1 MTSTGGVMELYAPI
15 TVSSITDEFPGHA
28 IFRRIQSPNNGDLVF
43 SDPLLP
49 NDHLNPGKKKKK
61 KKNLMMRKMMKKN
74 GSRVWR
80 VKLAICP
87 QQLTQILSRD
97 APTLALIDS
106 VRTVAKCGGMPTFVG
121 KNKKQIFGKIRE
133 KVEAK
138 LQGWKMVLFS
148 QAGKEILIK
157 AVIQVIPCY
166 VMSCFRITKGI
177 IHEIESLIARFWWGS
192 TSNKH
197 KIHWGNWRKLCKLKE
212 NGGMGFRDL
221 EDFNQSILA
230 KQGWKLITEPDCLLS
245 RVLKALYFPNETFFE
260 ANLGHFGSSV
270 WKGILWGRDLLAKG
284 YRWCVGNGAKIRVNE
299 DPWLPRQIPFHLRTK
314 VPIPK
319 DVTLNSLITANG
331 DWKINEVNS
340 WFHKDD
346 IPWVLG
352 IIPSTH
358 NPDWITWGLTNN
370 GKYSVASGYK
380 LRFNNPDWA
389 ACSNN
394 SKLRAWWKFIWGS
407 SLTPKMKNFIWKV
420 FNHWLPTKVDLRKR
434 GMDVLT
440 ICDICLQQE
449 ENITHALWCCPTV
462 QKTWK
467 RLGYSKLKDCNI
479 HSASE
484 FLWWQW
490 EHLSKEEFIRFV
502 GFTWLIW
509 QRRNQFVFQHRNP
522 NITYW
527 VPWAIE
533 TLDQHLGLQHHDPSN
548 SQPKSSSTWTPPP
561 HGMLLIN
568 TDASLVQGQ
577 EGCGISAAIRNDRG
591 ALIVAKTRY
600 IPGCMAVNLA
610 EAAAIHLGIQLA
622 EKWSIKNAWVA
633 SDSKIIISAI
643 VNGSSSQ
650 TDWGQLV
657 KTIIQMKTQ
666 FQSLQF
672 LFYTRNCNKL
682 ANCLARWSR
691 VTQKSEMRTDSLPP
705 CAAACLIA
713 DVPSAA

>member
-1 MTSTGGVMELYAPI
+1 
-15 TVSSITDEFPGHA
+15 
-28 IFRRIQSPNNGDLVF
+28 
-43 SDPLLP
+43 
-49 NDHLNPGKKKKK
+49 
-61 KKNLMMRKMMKKN
+61 MMKKN

-106 VRTVAKCGGMPTFVG
+106 VRTVAKCG
-121 KNKKQIFGKIRE
+121 
-133 KVEAK
+133 
-138 LQGWKMVLFS
+138 
-148 QAGKEILIK
+148 
-157 AVIQVIPCY
+157 
-166 VMSCFRITKGI
+166 
-177 IHEIESLIARFWWGS
+177 
-192 TSNKH
+192 
-197 KIHWGNWRKLCKLKE
+197 
-212 NGGMGFRDL
+212 
-221 EDFNQSILA
+221 
-230 KQGWKLITEPDCLLS
+230 
-245 RVLKALYFPNETFFE
+245 
-260 ANLGHFGSSV
+260 
-270 WKGILWGRDLLAKG
+270 
-284 YRWCVGNGAKIRVNE
+284 

-370 GKYSVASGYK
+370 G
-380 LRFNNPDWA
+380 N
-389 ACSNN
+389 
-394 SKLRAWWKFIWGS
+394 
-407 SLTPKMKNFIWKV
+407 
-420 FNHWLPTKVDLRKR
+420 
-434 GMDVLT
+434 
-440 ICDICLQQE
+440 
-449 ENITHALWCCPTV
+449 
-462 QKTWK
+462 
-467 RLGYSKLKDCNI
+467 
-479 HSASE
+479 ASE

-643 VNGSSSQ
+643 VNDRLGAVGEDNHSNEDPISIAAIFILHQ
-650 TDWGQLV
+650 
-657 KTIIQMKTQ
+657 
-666 FQSLQF
+666 
-672 LFYTRNCNKL
+672 KL
-682 ANCLARWSR
+682 
-691 VTQKSEMRTDSLPP
+691 
-705 CAAACLIA
+705 
-713 DVPSAA
+713 

>member
-1 MTSTGGVMELYAPI
+1 M
-15 TVSSITDEFPGHA
+15 
-28 IFRRIQSPNNGDLVF
+28 
-43 SDPLLP
+43 
-49 NDHLNPGKKKKK
+49 
-61 KKNLMMRKMMKKN
+61 
-74 GSRVWR
+74 
-80 VKLAICP
+80 
-87 QQLTQILSRD
+87 
-97 APTLALIDS
+97 
-106 VRTVAKCGGMPTFVG
+106 
-121 KNKKQIFGKIRE
+121 
-133 KVEAK
+133 
-138 LQGWKMVLFS
+138 
-148 QAGKEILIK
+148 
-157 AVIQVIPCY
+157 
-166 VMSCFRITKGI
+166 
-177 IHEIESLIARFWWGS
+177 
-192 TSNKH
+192 
-197 KIHWGNWRKLCKLKE
+197 
-212 NGGMGFRDL
+212 
-221 EDFNQSILA
+221 
-230 KQGWKLITEPDCLLS
+230 
-245 RVLKALYFPNETFFE
+245 
-260 ANLGHFGSSV
+260 
-270 WKGILWGRDLLAKG
+270 LWQTG

-358 NPDWITWGLTNN
+358 NPDWITWELTNN
-370 GKYSVASGYK
+370 GKYS
-380 LRFNNPDWA
+380 
-389 ACSNN
+389 
-394 SKLRAWWKFIWGS
+394 
-407 SLTPKMKNFIWKV
+407 
-420 FNHWLPTKVDLRKR
+420 
-434 GMDVLT
+434 
-440 ICDICLQQE
+440 QE

-467 RLGYSKLKDCNI
+467 RLGYSKLKDCTI

-533 TLDQHLGLQHHDPSN
+533 TLDQHLGLQHHESFN

-561 HGMLLIN
+561 HGKLLIN

-577 EGCGISAAIRNDRG
+577 EGCGISAAIRNNRG
-591 ALIVAKTRY
+591 ALIVAETRY

-657 KTIIQMKTQ
+657 KTIIQMKTR
-666 FQSLQF
+666 FQSLHF
-672 LFYTRNCNKL
+672 LFHTRNCNKL

-691 VTQKSEMRTDSLPP
+691 MTQKSELWTASLPP